1 MVLARRNNDSNWISN
16 FFDDFFD
23 TNWLPSRTN
32 ATAPAVNVKEDA
44 EKYTMEIAA
53 PGLKKEY
60 CRVSVNQDGE
70 LEIKLENKM
79 EHKDENK
86 KEHYLRREFSY
97 ANYEQQYTLPE
108 NVDRNNISA
117 KVNDGV
123 LSIELPKLAPKDES
137 KIQRQIEIG

>member
-1 MVLARRNNDSNWISN
+1 MVLARRNNDSNWMTN
-16 FFDDFFD
+16 FFDDFFN
-23 TNWLPSRTN
+23 TNWLPSVNT
-32 ATAPAVNVKEDA
+32 TAPAVNVKEDA
-44 EKYTMEIAA
+44 DKYTMEIAA

-108 NVDRNNISA
+108 NVDRNNIKA

>member
-23 TNWLPSRTN
+23 TNWLPSRVN
-32 ATAPAVNVKEDA
+32 STAPAVNVKEDA

-60 CRVSVNQDGE
+60 CRVTVNQDGD

>member
-1 MVLARRNNDSNWISN
+1 MVLARRNNESNWISN

-23 TNWLPSRTN
+23 NNWISSRVN
-32 ATAPAVNVKEDA
+32 ASSPAVNVKEDA
-44 EKYTMEIAA
+44 EKFTMEIAA

-79 EHKDENK
+79 EHKDEDK

-97 ANYEQQYTLPE
+97 TNYEQKFALPE

>member
-23 TNWLPSRTN
+23 NNWITSRVS
-32 ATAPAVNVKEDA
+32 ASSPAVNVKEDA

-79 EHKDENK
+79 EHKDEDK

-97 ANYEQQYTLPE
+97 TNYEQKFALPE

>member
-23 TNWLPSRTN
+23 NNWITSRVS
-32 ATAPAVNVKEDA
+32 ASSPAVNVKEDA

-79 EHKDENK
+79 EHKDEDK

-97 ANYEQQYTLPE
+97 ANYEQKFALPE